1 MFGAVNT
8 VVTKTRTGYN
18 TDGTGFVTMLEEA
31 DFSAKGKRVLVLGAG
46 GAGRSCIYALNGA
59 GAEVTAYERDGE
71 RLNAVYGDFKDFTPR
86 TSLDFFRF
94 DFIVNCTGVGMHDTV
109 RRRLYF
115 YGHGARYEIRKNT
128 LEGIQGGTFMKFLVL
143 NGVNLNL
150 TGKREKGVY
159 GSETLESINREL
171 EEDCEKQGHK
181 VDFFQSNLEGEI
193 CTKIQEAEGN
203 YDGIVLNAG
212 AFTHYSFAIRDA
224 IAAISSRY
232 ICRTCMRGKSSA
244 ASPF

>member
-1 MFGAVNT
+1 
-8 VVTKTRTGYN
+8 
-18 TDGTGFVTMLEEA
+18 
-31 DFSAKGKRVLVLGAG
+31 
-46 GAGRSCIYALNGA
+46 
-59 GAEVTAYERDGE
+59 
-71 RLNAVYGDFKDFTPR
+71 
-86 TSLDFFRF
+86 
-94 DFIVNCTGVGMHDTV
+94 
-109 RRRLYF
+109 
-115 YGHGARYEIRKNT
+115 
-128 LEGIQGGTFMKFLVL
+128 MKFLVL

-181 VDFFQSNLEGEI
+181 VDFFQSILEGEI

-224 IAAISSRY
+224 IAAISVPVVEVHMSNVYAREEFRRKSVLTEVCKGE
-232 ICRTCMRGKSSA
+232 ILGFGKNSYLLALRS
-244 ASPF
+244 FTL